1 MNQEQIFQKVTEI
14 IQERQGKDFIVQ
26 PTLGLKDD
34 LGADSVDLMEFILTL
49 EDEFAIEI
57 SDEDVDRFE
66 NVADIVAYLEKKIAK
81 YEIGIDFSR

>member
-14 IQERQGKDFIVQ
+14 IQERQGKDFVVQ
-26 PTLGLKDD
+26 PNLGLKDD

-66 NVADIVAYLEKKIAK
+66 NVADIVAYLEKKLAK
-81 YEIGIDFSR
+81 

>member
-1 MNQEQIFQKVTEI
+1 MNQEQIYQKVTEI
-14 IQERQGKDFIVQ
+14 IQERQGEDFVVQ

-57 SDEDVDRFE
+57 SDEDVDHFE
-66 NVADIVAYLEKKIAK
+66 NVADIVAYLEKKLTK
-81 YEIGIDFSR
+81 

>member
-14 IQERQGKDFIVQ
+14 IQERQGKDFVVQ

-66 NVADIVAYLEKKIAK
+66 NVADIVA
-81 YEIGIDFSR
+81 

>member
-14 IQERQGKDFIVQ
+14 IQERQGKDFVVQ

-66 NVADIVAYLEKKIAK
+66 NVADIVAYLEKKLAK
-81 YEIGIDFSR
+81 QEIEFDLNR

>member
-14 IQERQGKDFIVQ
+14 IQERQGKDFVVQ

-66 NVADIVAYLEKKIAK
+66 NVAA
-81 YEIGIDFSR
+81 IGLIILVV

>member
-1 MNQEQIFQKVTEI
+1 MNQEQIYQKVTEI
-14 IQERQGKDFIVQ
+14 IQERQGEDFVVQ
-26 PTLGLKDD
+26 PALGLKDD

-66 NVADIVAYLEKKIAK
+66 NVADIVAYLEKKLAK
-81 YEIGIDFSR
+81 

>member
-14 IQERQGKDFIVQ
+14 IQERQGKDLVVQ

-66 NVADIVAYLEKKIAK
+66 NVADIVAYLEKKLAK
-81 YEIGIDFSR
+81 

>member
-14 IQERQGKDFIVQ
+14 IQERQGKDFVVQ
-26 PTLGLKDD
+26 QTLGLKDD

-66 NVADIVAYLEKKIAK
+66 NVADIVAYLEKKLAK
-81 YEIGIDFSR
+81 

>member
-1 MNQEQIFQKVTEI
+1 M
-14 IQERQGKDFIVQ
+14 
-26 PTLGLKDD
+26 GLKDD

-66 NVADIVAYLEKKIAK
+66 NVTGIVAYLEKKLVK
-81 YEIGIDFSR
+81 

>member
-1 MNQEQIFQKVTEI
+1 MNQEQIYQKVTEI
-14 IQERQGKDFIVQ
+14 IQERQGKDFVVQ

-66 NVADIVAYLEKKIAK
+66 NVADIVAYLEKKLTK
-81 YEIGIDFSR
+81 

>member
-1 MNQEQIFQKVTEI
+1 MNQEQIYQKVTEI
-14 IQERQGKDFIVQ
+14 IQERQGGDFVVQ

-66 NVADIVAYLEKKIAK
+66 NVADIVAYLEKKLTK
-81 YEIGIDFSR
+81 

>member
-14 IQERQGKDFIVQ
+14 IQERQGKDFVVQ
-26 PTLGLKDD
+26 LTLGLKDD

-66 NVADIVAYLEKKIAK
+66 NVVDIVAYLEKKLAK
-81 YEIGIDFSR
+81 

>member
-14 IQERQGKDFIVQ
+14 IQERQGKDFVVQ
-26 PTLGLKDD
+26 TTLGLNDV
-34 LGADSVDLMEFILTL
+34 LGADSVYLMEFILTL

-66 NVADIVAYLEKKIAK
+66 NVADIVAYLEKKLAK
-81 YEIGIDFSR
+81 